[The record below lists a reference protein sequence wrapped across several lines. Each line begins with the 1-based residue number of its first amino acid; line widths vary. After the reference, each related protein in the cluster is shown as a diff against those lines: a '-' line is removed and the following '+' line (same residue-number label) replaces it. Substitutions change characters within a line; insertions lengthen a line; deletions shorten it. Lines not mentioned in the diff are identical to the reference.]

1 MSFTLDRS
9 EAARI
14 LSVSTRTIDRHIQSE
29 HIRVKRVGKKIWLE
43 SNDVEALRDRDTA
56 RMKEDYEVV
65 TQKDIPEELKSEIHT
80 ILPISEKQ
88 SENTVNLVR
97 LYENA
102 CQIIEKK
109 DELIQDLS
117 YKLGKTENEL
127 KNSIS
132 LSEYKKATFLLE
144 SAIQKWETDANTLSQ
159 RVAVLETDVNR
170 RNGVIFG
177 LAILSSMIIIFSIIF
192 FLYIKIGIPF

>member
-43 SNDVEALRDRDTA
+43 SNDVDALRDRDATRA
-56 RMKEDYEVV
+56 GDDYEVV
-65 TQKDIPEELKSEIHT
+65 TQKDLPEEEKSEIHT
-80 ILPISEKQ
+80 ILPISQKQ
-88 SENTVNLVR
+88 PENTVNIVR

-144 SAIQKWETDANTLSQ
+144 SALQK
-159 RVAVLETDVNR
+159 
-170 RNGVIFG
+170 
-177 LAILSSMIIIFSIIF
+177 
-192 FLYIKIGIPF
+192 